1 MLKSNFLFKFKKNN
15 FRLNLLSLKR
25 HIFMTHHPLEKHYV
39 NRVGWLRAAVL
50 GANDGLLS
58 TTSIVIGVAA
68 ADPNRHSII
77 LAALAGTIAGAMSM
91 AAGEYVSVS
100 SQADTENADL
110 EREKK
115 ELEEMPEFELQE
127 LAKIYEKRG
136 VSKETALLVAKE
148 LSDHDALDAHAKDE
162 LGISEITVAK
172 PLQASVASFFS
183 FIAGAALPLLVSIF
197 ASVKDMVYYQYGFAI
212 IFLMILGAIAA
223 KTGGANIVKGMI
235 RIAFWG
241 TVAMLISALVG
252 HLFGVNVS

>member
-1 MLKSNFLFKFKKNN
+1 MK
-15 FRLNLLSLKR
+15 
-25 HIFMTHHPLEKHYV
+25 HPLEKHYV

-68 ADPNRHSII
+68 ADPTRHAIF

-100 SQADTENADL
+100 SQADTENANIA
-110 EREKK
+110 REKK
-115 ELEEMPEFELQE
+115 ELEEMPEQELLE
-127 LAKIYEKRG
+127 LAKIYERRG

-172 PLQASVASFFS
+172 PLQAAVASFFS
-183 FIAGAALPLLVSIF
+183 FISGAALPLLVAIF
-197 ASVKDMVYYQYGFAI
+197 APVKDMVYLQYGFSI
-212 IFLMILGAIAA
+212 IFLMFLGAIAA
-223 KTGGANIVKGMI
+223 KTGGSNVTKGML
-235 RIAFWG
+235 RICFWG
-241 TVAMLISALVG
+241 TVAMLVSALIG
-252 HLFGVNVS
+252 HLFGVNVH